1 MLAEDWENA
10 SDVVCNFLLKKYLK
24 ERFSW
29 IQIKDYTYNDAQYL
43 VHYCLFDMDNWCVT
57 RTDSL

>member
-29 IQIKDYTYNDAQYL
+29 I
-43 VHYCLFDMDNWCVT
+43 
-57 RTDSL
+57 

>member
-1 MLAEDWENA
+1 MLPMLYVIFYW
-10 SDVVCNFLLKKYLK
+10 KKYLK

-43 VHYCLFDMDNWCVT
+43 VHYCLFDMDNWYAT